1 MSEKKRRACGTW
13 SSIPILGGLLL
24 LFLVLAFPGTVP
36 ATSLWQDGSSLF
48 GDDRPSQV
56 GDIVTVVVDEK
67 TKVTDEATTEI
78 KKDNSSSGSN
88 PDGGWGFLN
97 FLNKLGF
104 TSNVNMS
111 GEGKTEREHKVESR
125 ISCLVTEVL
134 PNGNLILEGTR
145 DLQTHKETLT
155 VVFRG
160 VIRPRDVE
168 ADNTID
174 STKVANPELGIQGKG
189 ALSRVQQP
197 GLLTQILQA
206 IF

>member
-1 MSEKKRRACGTW
+1 MNGRKGGHMRKVWRFAW
-13 SSIPILGGLLL
+13 VLGA
-24 LFLVLAFPGTVP
+24 LFLLSFPGIAP
-36 ATSLWQDGSSLF
+36 ATSLWQDGSNLF
-48 GDDRPSQV
+48 GDERPSRV
-56 GDIVTVVVDEK
+56 GDIVTVVVDEN

-78 KKDNSSSGSN
+78 KKDNSTSGSN

-104 TSNVNMS
+104 TSNVNMT
-111 GEGKTEREHKVESR
+111 GEGTTERKHKVSSR
-125 ISCLVTEVL
+125 VSCLVTEVL
-134 PNGNLILEGTR
+134 PNGNLVVEGTR

-160 VIRPRDVE
+160 VIRPRDVKP
-168 ADNTID
+168 DNTID
-174 STKVANPELGIQGKG
+174 STLVANAELGIQGKG

-197 GLLTQILQA
+197 GLLTQIFQA

>member
-1 MSEKKRRACGTW
+1 MNAAKEQSARPGWRSLWT
-13 SSIPILGGLLL
+13 LGVLLI
-24 LFLVLAFPGTVP
+24 LAFPGSLP

-48 GDDRPSQV
+48 GDERPSRV

-88 PDGGWGFLN
+88 PDGGWGFLS
-97 FLNKLGF
+97 FLSRLGF
-104 TSNVNMS
+104 SSNVNMT
-111 GEGKTEREHKVESR
+111 GEGKTEREHKVSSR

-134 PNGNLILEGTR
+134 PNGNLVVEGTR

-160 VIRPRDVE
+160 VIRPRDVKP
-168 ADNTID
+168 DNTID
-174 STKVANPELGIQGKG
+174 STQVANPELGIQGKG

-197 GLLTQILQA
+197 GILTQILHA

>member
-1 MSEKKRRACGTW
+1 MNKRKRGRVWKIPGFTW
-13 SSIPILGGLLL
+13 VLGVLLL
-24 LFLVLAFPGTVP
+24 LVFPGMAP
-36 ATSLWQDGSSLF
+36 ATSLWQDGSNLF
-48 GDDRPSQV
+48 GDERPSRV

-78 KKDNSSSGSN
+78 KKDNSTSGSN

-97 FLNKLGF
+97 FLSKLGF
-104 TSNVNMS
+104 TSNVNMT
-111 GEGKTEREHKVESR
+111 GEGKTEREHKVSAR

-134 PNGNLILEGTR
+134 PNGNLVVEGTR

-160 VIRPRDVE
+160 VIRPRDVKP
-168 ADNTID
+168 DNTID
-174 STKVANPELGIQGKG
+174 STQVANPELGIQGKG

-197 GLLTQILQA
+197 GLLTQIFQA

>member
-1 MSEKKRRACGTW
+1 MEIRNVYRNRQLRNA
-13 SSIPILGGLLL
+13 LGVTGMLL
-24 LFLVLAFPGTVP
+24 LFLSFSTPLWGA
-36 ATSLWQDGSSLF
+36 SLWQDGSNLF

-78 KKDNSSSGSN
+78 KKDNSTSGSN

-97 FLNKLGF
+97 FLSKLGF
-104 TSNVNMS
+104 TSNVNMT
-111 GEGKTEREHKVESR
+111 GEGKTEREHTVESK

-134 PNGNLILEGTR
+134 PNGNLVLEGTR

-155 VVFRG
+155 LVFRG
-160 VIRPRDVE
+160 VIRPRDVGP
-168 ADNTID
+168 DNTVD
-174 STKVANPELGIQGKG
+174 STLVANPELGIQGKG

>member
-1 MSEKKRRACGTW
+1 MEIRNVCRNRRFRNTFGVT
-13 SSIPILGGLLL
+13 GMFL
-24 LFLVLAFPGTVP
+24 LFLSFSTPLWGA
-36 ATSLWQDGSSLF
+36 SLWQDGSNLF

-78 KKDNSSSGSN
+78 KKDNSTSGSN
-88 PDGGWGFLN
+88 PDGGWGFLS

-104 TSNVNMS
+104 TSNVNMT
-111 GEGKTEREHKVESR
+111 GEGKTEREHTVESK

-134 PNGNLILEGTR
+134 PNGNLVLEGTR

-155 VVFRG
+155 LVFRG
-160 VIRPRDVE
+160 VIRPRDVGP
-168 ADNTID
+168 DNTID
-174 STKVANPELGIQGKG
+174 STLVANPELGIQGKG

-197 GLLTQILQA
+197 GLLTQILQT